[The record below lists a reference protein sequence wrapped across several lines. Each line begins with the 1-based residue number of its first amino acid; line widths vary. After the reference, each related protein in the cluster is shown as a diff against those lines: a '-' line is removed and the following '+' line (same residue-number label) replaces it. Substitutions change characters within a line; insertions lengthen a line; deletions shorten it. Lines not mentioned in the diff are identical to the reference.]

1 MEGVDEDDRYVMM
14 SGAEGSSRKEVAV
27 ATTAVKHKTLK
38 DLKDKDK
45 NKDKGEKKKLKTN
58 NCKQ

>member
-1 MEGVDEDDRYVMM
+1 MTTIVMLWWVE
-14 SGAEGSSRKEVAV
+14 AEGSSRKEVAV
-27 ATTAVKHKTLK
+27 ALATTAVKTLK

-45 NKDKGEKKKLKTN
+45 NKDKEEKKKLKTN